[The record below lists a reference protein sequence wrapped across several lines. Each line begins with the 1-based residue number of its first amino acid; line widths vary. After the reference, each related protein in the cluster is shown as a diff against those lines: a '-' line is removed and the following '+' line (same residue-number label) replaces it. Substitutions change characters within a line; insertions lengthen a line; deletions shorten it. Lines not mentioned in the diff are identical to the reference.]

1 LKYPTERVAARFWT
15 LHIFLKSFFSE
26 LKQCTKVVNDSV
38 DFLVPLL
45 SECPEVKC
53 SEDGKHSKELSR
65 LLLSKFFYGVMRTEE
80 DKSKIRL
87 DKKPIVFNKPEKRK
101 VLKLQ
106 K

>member
-1 LKYPTERVAARFWT
+1 
-15 LHIFLKSFFSE
+15 
-26 LKQCTKVVNDSV
+26 
-38 DFLVPLL
+38 
-45 SECPEVKC
+45 
-53 SEDGKHSKELSR
+53 
-65 LLLSKFFYGVMRTEE
+65 MRTEE